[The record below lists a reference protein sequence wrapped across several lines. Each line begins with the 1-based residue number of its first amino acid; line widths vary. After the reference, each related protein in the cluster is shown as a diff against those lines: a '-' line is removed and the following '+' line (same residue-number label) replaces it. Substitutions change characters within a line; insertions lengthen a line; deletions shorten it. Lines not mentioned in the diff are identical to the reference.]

1 MFVKKLVE
9 KASKKQP
16 GGGSLSSLK
25 SDDVNPRLVFHYGI
39 PAGAIKLAYDSI
51 QNILAISTKDGRIK
65 LLGKENTQA
74 ILESS
79 DPIPSK
85 FLQFLENEGVLINVT
100 AQNHIEVWDV
110 ERKQLSHVHKFKQE
124 ITAFTV
130 IQHTS
135 YIYIGDSIGNVS
147 VWKVDQENHHILQ
160 MRYNIPL
167 SVSHGNTAEA
177 EGDAAVL
184 YILAQPMAESKRVL
198 VIFRDGAIVLWGVE
212 ESNVIFITGGNL
224 LHSLSPETKKVTSA
238 CWACPYGSK
247 VVVGYNNGEILLWA
261 IPSLSDSKGSSNK
274 DVSATQNVPT
284 CKLNLGYKMDKIP
297 ISSLKWIY
305 GDGKAS
311 RLYVNGESD
320 SVTSNLFQIIL
331 LNEHTE
337 SRTIK
342 LTLPLPERCLDM
354 QIIPSTSDQN
364 KHKHD
369 SLILLLKSGHLC
381 AYDDSAIERY
391 LLQLH
396 SKSTPSLPKQ
406 VMIKLP
412 FVEPSITTAKLIT
425 DCTNLSMDEDYKL
438 VAKSLPSFLPVEAKE
453 KDGKCISSGFTKVK
467 CLYITGHSDGSI
479 NFWDLSCPLF
489 LPISSVKQQSED
501 NHSVTGIPVT
511 ALHFDHSSRLLVTGD
526 QVGMVRIFKL
536 KPDQISMENNRL
548 SLQGSTKKNIIHS
561 VKVIKVNGAVLSIN
575 LKQDSSHVAVGS
587 DQGYISIIGM
597 EGPTLLSQKQFTS
610 ELCTGVISSQFE
622 TCSFHGF
629 ENNVLLVATKDSSI
643 VALDSDN
650 GNTLS
655 ANTVHPNKPSKALF
669 MQILDVLDDL
679 VLLCNE
685 TSIYIYSLVNAV
697 QGVKKVLYK
706 KKFHGTSCCW
716 ATTVHDNNSNIAVIL
731 LFASGKIEIR
741 SLPELTLLK
750 ETSITG
756 LTVSNSKLNFLC
768 ASSGGELVVV
778 NGDQEVFFV
787 SLLLQKEIYR
797 ILDHISLVYKERMLV
812 QQEVN
817 VPVIHKEKKKGFFSS
832 VMKGGKAKADSDVT
846 FEEPRASVGEELN
859 TIFSAENFPLDAE
872 NIDHVPVDNDDAEL
886 SIDDI
891 DIDGEMEKPKGGGH
905 NMIPGLNTQ
914 KLASRFQALT
924 GKLKQKMVKNEKT
937 HAKIENEAG
946 KSGSPRKDEKNSSID
961 EIKKRYGFP
970 SSGATS
976 EANMAQSKLHENLR
990 KLDGINVRTNEMEDT
1005 AKSFSALANEML
1017 KTAEHDKRSS

>member
-9 KASKKQP
+9 KASKKP

-25 SDDVNPRLVFHYGI
+25 SDDVNPRVVFHYGI
-39 PAGAIKLAYDSI
+39 PAGAITLAYDSI

-65 LLGKENTQA
+65 LLGKDNTQA
-74 ILESS
+74 ILDSS
-79 DPIPSK
+79 DPIPCK
-85 FLQFLENEGVLINVT
+85 FLQFVENEGVLINVT
-100 AQNHIEVWDV
+100 AQNHFEVWDV
-110 ERKQLSHVHKFKQE
+110 ESKQLSHVHRFKQE
-124 ITAFTV
+124 ITSFTV
-130 IQHTS
+130 IQHTA
-135 YIYIGDSIGNVS
+135 YMYIGNSLGNVS
-147 VWKVDQENHHILQ
+147 VWKLDQERNHILQ
-160 MRYNIPL
+160 MRYNIPI
-167 SVSHGNTAEA
+167 SVSHGNTTEV
-177 EGDAAVL
+177 EGDTAVV
-184 YILAQPMAESKRVL
+184 YILPQPLAESKRVL
-198 VIFRDGAIVLWGVE
+198 LIFRYGAIVLWGVE
-212 ESNVIFITGGNL
+212 ESNVIFVTGGNL

-238 CWACPYGSK
+238 CWACPFGSK
-247 VVVGYNNGEILLWA
+247 VVVGYNSGEILLWT
-261 IPSLSDSKGSSNK
+261 IPSLSDSKGSSHK
-274 DVSATQNVPT
+274 DVSATQNVPI

-311 RLYVNGESD
+311 RLYVNGDSD

-337 SRTIK
+337 SRTVK

-354 QIIPSTSDQN
+354 QIISSTSDQN

-381 AYDDSAIERY
+381 AYDDSVIERY
-391 LLQLH
+391 LLQLN

-425 DCTNLSMDEDYKL
+425 DSTNLSMDEDYKL
-438 VAKSLPSFLPVEAKE
+438 VAKSLPSFLPVETKG
-453 KDGKCISSGFTKVK
+453 KDGSCLSSGFTKVK
-467 CLYITGHSDGSI
+467 CLYITGHSDGTI

-511 ALHFDHSSRLLVTGD
+511 AVHFDHSSRLLVTGD

-548 SLQGSTKKNIIHS
+548 SLQGSTKKNIIQS
-561 VKVIKVNGAVLSIN
+561 VKVIKVDGAVLSII
-575 LKQDSSHVAVGS
+575 LKPGSSHLAVGS
-587 DQGYISIIGM
+587 DQGYVSLIDM

-610 ELCTGVISSQFE
+610 ELCTGVIASQFE

-629 ENNVLLVATKDSSI
+629 EKNVLLVATKDSSI

-655 ANTVHPNKPSKALF
+655 ATPIHPNKPSKALF

-685 TSIYIYSLVNAV
+685 KAVYVYSLVNAV
-697 QGVKKVLYK
+697 QGVKKVLHK
-706 KKFHGTSCCW
+706 KKFHGTSCYW
-716 ATTVHDNNSNIAVIL
+716 ASTVHDNNSNIAVIL
-731 LFASGKIEIR
+731 MFTSGKIEIR

-756 LTVSNSKLNFLC
+756 LTLSNSKLNTIC

-797 ILDHISLVYKERMLV
+797 ILDHVSLVYKEKMLV
-812 QQEVN
+812 QQEAHG
-817 VPVIHKEKKKGFFSS
+817 PVIHKEKKKGFFSS
-832 VMKGGKAKADSDVT
+832 VMKGGKTKADSDVT
-846 FEEPRASVGEELN
+846 IEEPRASVGDELD
-859 TIFSAENFPLDAE
+859 TTFSAENFPLDAE
-872 NIDHVPVDNDDAEL
+872 SIDHVVVDNDDAEL

-891 DIDGEMEKPKGGGH
+891 NIDGEMEKPKGGVH

-914 KLASRFQALT
+914 KLASRFQAIT
-924 GKLKQKMVKNEKT
+924 GKLKQRMVKIDKT

-946 KSGSPRKDEKNSSID
+946 KSGSPRKEEKNGSID
-961 EIKKRYGFP
+961 EIKKRYGFT
-970 SSGATS
+970 SSSATS
-976 EANMAQSKLHENLR
+976 EANMAESKLHENLR
-990 KLDGINVRTNEMEDT
+990 KLEGINVRTTEMEDT
-1005 AKSFSALANEML
+1005 AKSFSVLANEVL
-1017 KTAEHDKRSS
+1017 KSAEHDKRSS